1 MRLFR
6 RWDRRA
12 TQLTPHRRPHS
23 TLNLGPRRPRIDLRL
38 IPSKEIGALL
48 RIRKPHATLGL
59 SAPAASLREIMT
71 RAARGSLPVAG
82 GGTAPRVGFR
92 EPLRRA
98 ADTGTVTM
106 ASELITL
113 ARKPRNAPRRRAI
126 TAVMTVDRA
135 CEGRTSVWDG
145 LRKSAHLGRVGG

>member
-12 TQLTPHRRPHS
+12 TQLTPHRRPRS
-23 TLNLGPRRPRIDLRL
+23 TLNLGQGDRGSTYRL

-48 RIRKPHATLGL
+48 RIRKPHATLVGTCCF
-59 SAPAASLREIMT
+59 ASRDNDSGCSRIVTGTRGRDGSEAGVS
-71 RAARGSLPVAG
+71 RAAEARGRHG
-82 GGTAPRVGFR
+82 HGCDGF
-92 EPLRRA
+92 
-98 ADTGTVTM
+98 GVNHS
-106 ASELITL
+106 SEEATE
-113 ARKPRNAPRRRAI
+113 RSRRRAI

-145 LRKSAHLGRVGG
+145 LRKSVHLGGVRG